1 MKLDMNAKFSDVADK
16 VTVQDVRGFTNRESA
31 SCVALFSD
39 MGRDGRST
47 RQSGSA
53 DPLAKPTPEW
63 RRCKFQEAQFVNR
76 QGAGV
81 TAVGLFFCR
90 L

>member
-47 RQSGSA
+47 RQSVSA

-63 RRCKFQEAQFVNR
+63 RQCKF
-76 QGAGV
+76 
-81 TAVGLFFCR
+81 LS
-90 L
+90 LIHI